1 PDDKRGP
8 RPDDRGPRPDDRRDG
23 TSAPASGAMAEA
35 LRRAGL
41 LDESGAAK
49 ANPGAG
55 KPHRRDDR
63 P

>member
-1 PDDKRGP
+1 
-8 RPDDRGPRPDDRRDG
+8 
-23 TSAPASGAMAEA
+23 MAEA

-49 ANPGAG
+49 AKPEAG

>member
-1 PDDKRGP
+1 
-8 RPDDRGPRPDDRRDG
+8 
-23 TSAPASGAMAEA
+23 MAEA

-49 ANPGAG
+49 ATPGATKPGTG

>member
-1 PDDKRGP
+1 
-8 RPDDRGPRPDDRRDG
+8 
-23 TSAPASGAMAEA
+23 MAEA

-41 LDESGAAK
+41 LDDSGAAK
-49 ANPGAG
+49 AKPGPGKPGAA

>member
-1 PDDKRGP
+1 
-8 RPDDRGPRPDDRRDG
+8 
-23 TSAPASGAMAEA
+23 MAEA

-41 LDESGAAK
+41 LDESGAAAK
-49 ANPGAG
+49 AKPGTG

>member
-1 PDDKRGP
+1 
-8 RPDDRGPRPDDRRDG
+8 
-23 TSAPASGAMAEA
+23 MAEA

-49 ANPGAG
+49 DKPGAA
-55 KPHRRDDR
+55 KPRRRDDR

>member
-1 PDDKRGP
+1 
-8 RPDDRGPRPDDRRDG
+8 
-23 TSAPASGAMAEA
+23 MAEA

-49 ANPGAG
+49 AKPGTAKPDTG

>member
-1 PDDKRGP
+1 
-8 RPDDRGPRPDDRRDG
+8 
-23 TSAPASGAMAEA
+23 MAEA

-41 LDESGAAK
+41 LDDSGAKAK
-49 ANPGAG
+49 PGPGKPGAA